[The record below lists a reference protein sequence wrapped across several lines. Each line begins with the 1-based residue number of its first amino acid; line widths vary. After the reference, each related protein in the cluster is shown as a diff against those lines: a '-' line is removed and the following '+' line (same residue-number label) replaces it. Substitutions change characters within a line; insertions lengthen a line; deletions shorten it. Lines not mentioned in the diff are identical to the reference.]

1 MTSLRCRRKRLDVL
15 LHESPSP
22 LARQV
27 ALDRISP
34 RPLQSNLR
42 MLIPLAHQPSA
53 PSIVSDKTIH
63 QEKQSLR
70 PSQLSSTPVPTST
83 SSASA
88 SPSDAPRPPSLLL
101 RVFYALLLFPLLYA
115 IHQLVVQPVG
125 RTFGRFLVS
134 SFHHP
139 PPSLATGESTTE
151 SLHWLGKREVEKG
164 TAEFGVFAGMS
175 SSTYRASCT
184 LVFSWSVDCET
195 ILAHASSPSFLSSS
209 ACVVVDGTALIPI
222 LVILS
227 GIFAGLSQSRT
238 FARSSFDLTSFR
250 SSPLTLFLLMTTLQL
265 SAT

>member
-125 RTFGRFLVS
+125 LLSLPVNQRQRAYTGWARGKSRRARLSLGSSLVCPAARIVRAARLFFPGR
-134 SFHHP
+134 
-139 PPSLATGESTTE
+139 ST
-151 SLHWLGKREVEKG
+151 
-164 TAEFGVFAGMS
+164 
-175 SSTYRASCT
+175 
-184 LVFSWSVDCET
+184 
-195 ILAHASSPSFLSSS
+195 
-209 ACVVVDGTALIPI
+209 
-222 LVILS
+222 
-227 GIFAGLSQSRT
+227 
-238 FARSSFDLTSFR
+238 ARRF
-250 SSPLTLFLLMTTLQL
+250 
-265 SAT
+265 